1 MVELFN
7 TLFKPFANAVKQ
19 QTDAPG
25 SPTFVSWIHYVVR
38 GWNQFP
44 QGYSKEITHIQ
55 QITGVDKE
63 GNRVD
68 TLIVGV
74 RITDEESLVS
84 QTALGSADCGKTS
97 WGGAVAEAESQAFRR
112 AMANFGMGLEMYMDE
127 DEFNRTQRA
136 LEAAT
141 GDGEPEADSITA
153 AKINALAVDTAPI
166 DAGAVTA
173 PKDQAATDRQMEVLG
188 VLGKQLAALGEDDEA
203 IKLFVTNQKAKLSQP
218 ITKAKAGVV
227 IAAFREKYADLGYA
241 DPTKSD
247 GAS

>member
-44 QGYSKEITHIQ
+44 KGYSKEITHIQ
-55 QITGVDKE
+55 QITGVDKK

-136 LEAAT
+136 LEARA
-141 GDGEPEADSITA
+141 GSEGGSAAPEPEEPEAPETPSAPSEPA
-153 AKINALAVDTAPI
+153 AA
-166 DAGAVTA
+166 
-173 PKDQAATDRQMEVLG
+173 KDQAATDRQMEVLG

-203 IKLFVTNQKAKLSQP
+203 IKLFVTNQRAKLTQP
-218 ITKAKAGVV
+218 VTKAKAGVV